1 MKQHLRLNAPEL
13 RQLNSRMLK
22 DEVQDGWETQRAKND
37 EVMICH
43 LIFIENSSK

>member
-22 DEVQDGWETQRAKND
+22 RDVEEGWETQR
-37 EVMICH
+37 VQ
-43 LIFIENSSK
+43 NSQVLLLVTTWTC